1 MDDNLV
7 GNERLKLGAN
17 ALDRLSTGLATF
29 GIIAPFAA
37 FTWGGSMILSPQ
49 FAIVAMMSWLSAALA
64 LHLVAQYLLGGLR
77 DDAI

>member
-1 MDDNLV
+1 MMDELV
-7 GNERLKLGAN
+7 RNERFKLAAN

-37 FTWGGSMILSPQ
+37 FTWGGTMALSPQ
-49 FAIVAMMSWLSAALA
+49 FAIVAMVSWLSAALA

-77 DDAI
+77 DDSV